1 MLLFAVLGSA
11 AFTFVNAFG
20 AWVTQYRRRWIA
32 GLFLAAA
39 FVLAVAVVALLYRTR
54 IALWPLGL
62 GLLLTVTG
70 SLFHARFVTAHV
82 GWPNHLLRLL
92 SAGLAVAAAWCVR
105 A

>member
-70 SLFHARFVTAHV
+70 SLFHALFVTAHV
-82 GWPNHLLRLL
+82 SWPNHLLRLL
-92 SAGLAVAAAWCVR
+92 SAALVFAAAWY
-105 A
+105 ALP